1 MINFIVV
8 DSDIV
13 SRKITRDIIV
23 KNMMSNQIDFK
34 IHEFLDY
41 DEKLK
46 EYLSNSQE
54 YSIYVININLLS
66 CNGIEICKYVRN
78 IMNDWT
84 SPLIVTNIDPKMYN
98 NLMSK
103 KLQVLDFI
111 YKDNLNKN
119 LYEDIDIC
127 MRILN
132 YSLTYKYVYKNIEY
146 NIPINKINYV
156 QRDGRR
162 TKIVTKNK
170 TYYRNVTINEIK
182 KIFPKHFIISAK
194 GTLLNMKNVKEID
207 WKNMIVY
214 FKDNTQNYV
223 VTYSHK
229 KEIESY
235 KHI

>member
-214 FKDNTQNYV
+214 FKDNTHNYV

>member
-98 NLMSK
+98 SLMSK